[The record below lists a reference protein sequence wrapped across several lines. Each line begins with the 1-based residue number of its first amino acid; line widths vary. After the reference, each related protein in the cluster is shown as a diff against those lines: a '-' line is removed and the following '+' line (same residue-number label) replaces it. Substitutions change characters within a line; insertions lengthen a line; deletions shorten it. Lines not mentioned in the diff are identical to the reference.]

1 MTRLPLLDIDDHI
14 EYSTKKKVSDI
25 IQEIGEDAF
34 LDLES
39 EIVQS
44 IKPQGMIISCSG
56 SVPLRQEAMNHLRET
71 GKSIY
76 IDVPVSVIIAR
87 LHRMKADRII
97 GMNGKNPMTL
107 EEVLDYRQSFYDM
120 SYDYRF
126 ACTDD
131 ITADEKAIRFFNFCK
146 TKIPH
151 LIPEE
156 SDRAKFA
163 A

>member
-1 MTRLPLLDIDDHI
+1 MTKLPLLDIDDHI

-76 IDVPVSVIIAR
+76 IDVPVSIIVAR

-97 GMNGKNPMTL
+97 GMNGKSPMTL
-107 EEVLDYRQSFYDM
+107 EEVLAYRESFYEM

-126 ACTDD
+126 SCTDN
-131 ITADEKAIRFFNFCK
+131 ITADEKAIRFLDFCK
-146 TKIPH
+146 MKIPD
-151 LIPEE
+151 LIPKE
-156 SDRAKFA
+156 SKKEKLA